1 MTQIAANGLVLEYEE
16 FGAADA
22 PVILLIMGLG
32 TQMTAWPV
40 PFCEGLANSGFRV
53 VRFDNRDVGLSSK
66 LEGERV
72 PGIVHYLLARYLGV
86 PLNVPYTLED
96 MANDVIGLL
105 DAIGIRKAH
114 VVGAS
119 MGGMIAQTAVGRF
132 PERFHSLTS
141 MMSSSGDPPLPGP
154 TAAASKQLRSARPDP
169 SSRDSVI
176 QMIMKS
182 YRVLGS
188 PDYQRSDEELR
199 KLASDS
205 FDRSYYPQGFYR
217 QFAAIMASGSR
228 VDLLRTI
235 RTPTLVIHGNSDPL
249 IPVACGVH
257 TAEQIEGAR
266 LERID
271 GMGHDLPPQLLGRMV
286 ELIDEHASNVV
297 RIGC

>member
-1 MTQIAANGLVLEYEE
+1 MTQIAANGLVLEYDE

-141 MMSSSGDPPLPGP
+141 MMSSSGDPSLPGP

-188 PDYQRSDEELR
+188 PDYQRSGEELR